1 MESEP
6 KDKAVAESEK
16 NKAKRGQTKED
27 DIKTATKKRE
37 RRQRLA
43 SDGSQDSNDS
53 GENYIS
59 EERVE
64 ANSGH
69 KKRRS

>member
-6 KDKAVAESEK
+6 KDNAVAESEK
-16 NKAKRGQTKED
+16 NKAKWGQTEED

-43 SDGSQDSNDS
+43 SDCS
-53 GENYIS
+53 
-59 EERVE
+59 
-64 ANSGH
+64 
-69 KKRRS
+69 